1 MSTTNVHQ
9 PYLRGALT
17 ASLGITAAALVALAW
32 NANQNARAFEQVE
45 QQYLRVEK
53 LRGTIVHVDEV
64 LTMSVRMAA
73 ATGSL
78 EWETRYH
85 RFEPQL
91 DEAIRDV
98 RALATDPSI
107 ATALA
112 ETDAANTALVAM
124 ETEAFTLIR
133 QGHREDAAKL
143 VSGSTYEQKKVAY
156 AAGMKALDAAVE
168 VLVHRTV
175 QQQIREARRSSGFA
189 LAAVPLVI
197 LCWVVALRIMAQ
209 WRIALLESHENI
221 TKKSAELAHLNAH
234 LDAQVKDRTAQLT
247 QSLEEMA
254 EARQRAESAEVEA
267 RLAVVE
273 KSQFLANMSHEIRTP
288 MNGVIGMTGLLLD
301 SPLNDEQHETATAIR
316 RSAEGL
322 LLIINDILDFSKI
335 EAGKLRLESIPFDLR
350 VLMKDIAAQFDYSAK
365 SKGLTLRV
373 EEESST
379 ISARLLGDPGR
390 IRQVMTNLVGNAIK
404 FTAKGHVTISVSTTE
419 TNEQARIQ
427 LRVIDSGVGITDDKL
442 PTLFRPFTQADGSTT
457 RKYGG
462 TGLGLSI
469 SKQLVELMGGTIG
482 VTSEYGKGSTFW
494 FELTLPIDQSTAS
507 EPGTTVVNTTATE
520 LERLSLRVLIVED
533 NVINQKVASRMLKK
547 FGCVVDVAANGK
559 KALEAIAKTRY
570 DIIFMDCHMPEMDGF
585 EATRAI
591 RGGKL
596 TQAPIIAMTAAV
608 LDAERQACVDAGMDD
623 FIAKPVLINALE
635 QMLGK
640 WMIDVKRA
648 RGRG

>member
-32 NANQNARAFEQVE
+32 NANQDARAFEQVE
-45 QQYLRVEK
+45 HQYLRVEK

-91 DEAIRDV
+91 DAAIRDV

-209 WRIALLESHENI
+209 WRIALLESHDNI
-221 TKKSAELAHLNAH
+221 AKKSAELAHLNAH

-254 EARQRAESAEVEA
+254 EAKRRAECAEVEA

-350 VLMKDIAAQFDYSAK
+350 VLLKDIAAQFEYSAK
-365 SKGLTLRV
+365 SKGLVLRV
-373 EEESST
+373 EEEIT
-379 ISARLLGDPGR
+379 PLSARLLGDPGR

-419 TNEQARIQ
+419 TNDEARIQ
-427 LRVIDSGVGITDDKL
+427 LRVIDSGVGIADDKRPL
-442 PTLFRPFTQADGSTT
+442 LFRPFTQADGSTT

-462 TGLGLSI
+462 SGLGLSI

-494 FELTLPIDQSTAS
+494 FELTLPQDQSTAS

-520 LERLSLRVLIVED
+520 LELLSLRVLIVED

-547 FGCVVDVAANGK
+547 FGCVVEVAANGK

-596 TQAPIIAMTAAV
+596 TEAPIIAMTAAV
-608 LDAERQACVDAGMDD
+608 LDNERQACVDAGMDD

-640 WMIDVKRA
+640 WMIEVKRV

>member
-1 MSTTNVHQ
+1 MSTTNVHR
-9 PYLRGALT
+9 PYLRRVLT
-17 ASLGITAAALVALAW
+17 ASLGITAVALVGLAW

-45 QQYLRVEK
+45 HQYLRVEK

-85 RFEPQL
+85 QFEPQL
-91 DEAIRDV
+91 DAAIRDV

-112 ETDAANTALVAM
+112 DTDAANTALVAM

-143 VSGSTYEQKKVAY
+143 VSGTTYEQKKVAY

-209 WRIALLESHENI
+209 WRIALLESHDDI

-234 LDAQVKDRTAQLT
+234 LDAQVNDRTAQLT

-254 EARQRAESAEVEA
+254 EAKRRAECAEVEA

-350 VLMKDIAAQFDYSAK
+350 VLMKDIAAQFDYSVK
-365 SKGLTLRV
+365 SKGLALRV
-373 EEESST
+373 DDESALF
-379 ISARLLGDPGR
+379 SARVLGDPGR

-427 LRVIDSGVGITDDKL
+427 IHVIDSGVGITDDKL

-507 EPGTTVVNTTATE
+507 EPGTTVVNTTAIE

-533 NVINQKVASRMLKK
+533 NVINQKVATRMLKK
-547 FGCVVDVAANGK
+547 FGCVVEVAANGK
-559 KALEAIAKTRY
+559 NALEAIAKTRY

-608 LDAERQACVDAGMDD
+608 LDTERQACLDAGMDD

-640 WMIDVKRA
+640 WMDEVKRA

>member
-1 MSTTNVHQ
+1 MSTTSVHH
-9 PYLRGALT
+9 PYLRVALT
-17 ASLGITAAALVALAW
+17 ASLGITALALVGLAW
-32 NANQNARAFEQVE
+32 NANQNARAFEEVE
-45 QQYLRVEK
+45 NNYLRVEK

-73 ATGSL
+73 ATGGL

-85 RFEPQL
+85 KYEPQL

-98 RALATDPSI
+98 RTLATDASI
-107 ATALA
+107 AGALA
-112 ETDAANTALVAM
+112 ETETANTALVKM
-124 ETEAFTLIR
+124 ELEAFALIR

-143 VSGSTYEQKKVAY
+143 ISGPIYEEKKVAY
-156 AAGMKALDAAVE
+156 AAGMKALDAAVG
-168 VLVHRTV
+168 VLIHHAV
-175 QQQIREARRSSGFA
+175 QQQIQDARRSSGFA

-209 WRIALLESHENI
+209 WRVALLESHDDI

-234 LDAQVKDRTAQLT
+234 LDAQVQDRTARLT

-254 EARQRAESAEVEA
+254 EARRRAECAEVEA

-301 SPLNDEQHETATAIR
+301 SSLSDEQHETATAIR

-350 VLMKDIAAQFDYSAK
+350 VVVKDIAAQFDYSAK
-365 SKGLTLRV
+365 SKGIELRV
-373 EEESST
+373 DNDATPFSG
-379 ISARLLGDPGR
+379 RLVGDPGR
-390 IRQVMTNLVGNAIK
+390 IRQVMTNLLGNAIK
-404 FTAKGHVTISVSTTE
+404 FTAKGHVTISVSTTQMSDQVRV
-419 TNEQARIQ
+419 NIRI
-427 LRVIDSGVGITDDKL
+427 IDTGVGIADDKL
-442 PTLFRPFTQADGSTT
+442 PMLFRPFTQADGSTT

-482 VTSEYGKGSTFW
+482 VQSEDGQGSTFW
-494 FELTLPIDQSTAS
+494 FQLTLPIDGSTAA
-507 EPGTTVVNTTATE
+507 EPGASVANTTVSE
-520 LERLSLRVLIVED
+520 LLHLSIRALIVED
-533 NVINQKVASRMLKK
+533 NIINQKVATRMLKK
-547 FGCVVDVAANGK
+547 FGCVVDVAGNGK
-559 KALEAIAKTRY
+559 EALEAIAKTRY
-570 DIIFMDCHMPEMDGF
+570 EIIFMDCHMPEMDGF

-591 RGGKL
+591 RTRKL
-596 TQAPIIAMTAAV
+596 TRAPIIAMTAAV

-623 FIAKPVLINALE
+623 FIAKPVLINELE

-640 WMIDVKRA
+640 WMSEVKRA
-648 RGRG
+648 RSTS